1 MSQSFVDQITLDF
14 LLNKEMMG
22 KHVMKQREKQID
34 KQDFQ
39 FYKKRILHLFEEL
52 ISNDY
57 TEDLSPDV
65 KYAYDTFIKT
75 TINYFKIVDNNDLL
89 QEEYKDLDFLPEFP
103 PELSDNE
110 NGNGNG
116 NGNDSKNL
124 DISGN
129 FMEAD
134 KLMMRSV
141 KMDLPLDKYVKQS
154 SNKTRD
160 NNVIL
165 PKQREVD
172 IMNPE
177 LKNKGIKDIEEKK
190 NITIIYEDIQKPKKY
205 KNV

>member
-14 LLNKEMMG
+14 LLNKEVMG

-75 TINYFKIVDNNDLL
+75 SINYFKIVDNNDLL
-89 QEEYKDLDFLPEFP
+89 QEEYKDLDFI

-110 NGNGNG
+110 

-172 IMNPE
+172 LMNPE

>member
-1 MSQSFVDQITLDF
+1 MSQSLVNQITIDC
-14 LLNKEMMG
+14 LLNREAMG
-22 KHVMKQREKQID
+22 EHVMKQREKQID

-75 TINYFKIVDNNDLL
+75 SINYFKIVDNNDLL
-89 QEEYKDLDFLPEFP
+89 QEEYKDLDFLPE
-103 PELSDNE
+103 LSDNE
-110 NGNGNG
+110 NGN
-116 NGNDSKNL
+116 DSENL

-160 NNVIL
+160 TNVIL

-172 IMNPE
+172 LMNPE

>member
-39 FYKKRILHLFEEL
+39 FYKKRILYLFEEL

-89 QEEYKDLDFLPEFP
+89 QEEYKDLDFLPE
-103 PELSDNE
+103 LSDNE
-110 NGNGNG
+110 

-134 KLMMRSV
+134 KLIMRSV
-141 KMDLPLDKYVKQS
+141 KMDLPLDKYVKQG

-172 IMNPE
+172 LMNPE

>member
-14 LLNKEMMG
+14 LLNKEVMG

-75 TINYFKIVDNNDLL
+75 SINYFKIVDNNDLL
-89 QEEYKDLDFLPEFP
+89 QEEYKDLDFLPE
-103 PELSDNE
+103 LSDNE
-110 NGNGNG
+110 NDNH
-116 NGNDSKNL
+116 NL

-172 IMNPE
+172 LMNPE

>member
-1 MSQSFVDQITLDF
+1 MSQSLINQITLDC

-75 TINYFKIVDNNDLL
+75 SINYFKIVDNNDLL
-89 QEEYKDLDFLPEFP
+89 QEEYKDLDFLPE
-103 PELSDNE
+103 LSDNE
-110 NGNGNG
+110 

-172 IMNPE
+172 LMNPE

>member
-34 KQDFQ
+34 KEDFQ

-89 QEEYKDLDFLPEFP
+89 QEEYKDLDFLPE
-103 PELSDNE
+103 LSDNE
-110 NGNGNG
+110 

-165 PKQREVD
+165 PKQREAD
-172 IMNPE
+172 LMNPE

>member
-1 MSQSFVDQITLDF
+1 MSQSFVDQITLDC
-14 LLNKEMMG
+14 LLNKETMG

-89 QEEYKDLDFLPEFP
+89 QEEYKDLDFI

-110 NGNGNG
+110 NDNN
-116 NGNDSKNL
+116 NL

-172 IMNPE
+172 LMNPE

>member
-14 LLNKEMMG
+14 LLNKEVMG

-89 QEEYKDLDFLPEFP
+89 QEEYKDLDFLPE
-103 PELSDNE
+103 LSDNE
-110 NGNGNG
+110 

-124 DISGN
+124 DTSGN

-172 IMNPE
+172 LMNPE

>member
-34 KQDFQ
+34 KEDFQ

-89 QEEYKDLDFLPEFP
+89 QEEYKDLDFLPE
-103 PELSDNE
+103 LSDNE
-110 NGNGNG
+110 

-165 PKQREVD
+165 PKQREAD
-172 IMNPE
+172 LMNPE

-190 NITIIYEDIQKPKKY
+190 NITIIYEDIQKSKKY

>member
-14 LLNKEMMG
+14 LLNKEVMG

-75 TINYFKIVDNNDLL
+75 SINYFKIVDNNDLL
-89 QEEYKDLDFLPEFP
+89 QEEYKDLDFLPE
-103 PELSDNE
+103 LSDNE
-110 NGNGNG
+110 

-124 DISGN
+124 DTSGN

-172 IMNPE
+172 LMNPE